1 MTRGFRFRR
10 AKSIENASGRLPTG
24 RYTKLPPVF
33 HHSAA
38 IQKAFWRIRRRRSA
52 INGSKR
58 PARRPPTLRHLPS
71 WPSAAL
77 RPLLCRR
84 HPAEATDTA
93 IWASITII
101 TNRRPW
107 PPDRATA
114 RNCFFRNRI
123 AYCWTF
129 TASRS
134 SPAVKVWARAAVS
147 NSRTLTWPSWCPLLR
162 QRRWKPP
169 SSPASAHYANVST
182 NQTTTQQQQQQQ
194 PRLPSPRRRPVW
206 ITLATSPAGDGP
218 VQQQQQQQ
226 TSNNN
231 PQKSSHLVAVGA
243 NWPVYPLCR
252 APPLL
257 ANLTGP
263 NKKQKTKKK
272 NIFSCTFVCTRK
284 SVQRESV
291 RENRKKKDMLGRKLM
306 DYLKVFQCGWSS
318 GHFVLLFFF
327 LSLFQKFLKWPFWLL
342 LPVRACTTVS
352 GAKKEKSFACRRR
365 QWTWTDTPI
374 YFYYYIY
381 LRAFYFTFGIIFS
394 PFFPFPPLFPG
405 LWPGCEKER
414 EEKKS
419 KERHFEGIRR
429 ESSDCDRVCVWNW
442 KRKIII
448 LGGKLCVAFIILEEG
463 QNNKKN
469 CVFGWGD
476 KQQEEESQR
485 FKIIKSSSGPAVIA
499 WSSVSA
505 FVCVQCQLWFV
516 ERICSFTPPF
526 FWWFPVRKKNLFWC
540 GETKRFRF
548 YKNLHKN

>member
-93 IWASITII
+93 VWASITII

-194 PRLPSPRRRPVW
+194 QPRLPSPRRRPVW

-263 NKKQKTKKK
+263 KKKTK
-272 NIFSCTFVCTRK
+272 N
-284 SVQRESV
+284 
-291 RENRKKKDMLGRKLM
+291 
-306 DYLKVFQCGWSS
+306 
-318 GHFVLLFFF
+318 
-327 LSLFQKFLKWPFWLL
+327 
-342 LPVRACTTVS
+342 
-352 GAKKEKSFACRRR
+352 
-365 QWTWTDTPI
+365 
-374 YFYYYIY
+374 
-381 LRAFYFTFGIIFS
+381 
-394 PFFPFPPLFPG
+394 
-405 LWPGCEKER
+405 
-414 EEKKS
+414 
-419 KERHFEGIRR
+419 
-429 ESSDCDRVCVWNW
+429 
-442 KRKIII
+442 
-448 LGGKLCVAFIILEEG
+448 
-463 QNNKKN
+463 
-469 CVFGWGD
+469 
-476 KQQEEESQR
+476 
-485 FKIIKSSSGPAVIA
+485 
-499 WSSVSA
+499 
-505 FVCVQCQLWFV
+505 
-516 ERICSFTPPF
+516 
-526 FWWFPVRKKNLFWC
+526 
-540 GETKRFRF
+540 
-548 YKNLHKN
+548 